1 MLQTNINPRGG
12 RPRAVPRKTMDTLMQ
27 EHTAPDAEAV
37 EIAFQ
42 AVRLFAETHPRPVHV
57 TQSQAAEMLD
67 LSRTTVHR
75 LVKAGA
81 LRLNGAGMI
90 PTAEVDKVIAAR

>member
-42 AVRLFAETHPRPVHV
+42 AVRLFAETHPARCMSHSPKRP
-57 TQSQAAEMLD
+57 
-67 LSRTTVHR
+67 
-75 LVKAGA
+75 KCW
-81 LRLNGAGMI
+81 I
-90 PTAEVDKVIAAR
+90 